1 MRNRKYRK
9 IYLEYFKEIP
19 KDSTGRSYD
28 IHHID
33 GDYTNNDISNL
44 IALSIEDHYKI
55 HKAQCDWGAAHA
67 ILKRIK
73 IDPKEHSEIVRNM
86 NIERGKKGIHW
97 SQLAVKNG
105 THHFLNPEFQ
115 KSISKKAIIN
125 GTHPSHQSWLCK
137 KCGKTGKSLT
147 NYSRYHGDNC
157 GKKSK
162 SKGRVWVNNGQISKM
177 IDQEDLNS
185 LLSQGWFS
193 GRGSADLTPRRK
205 NSLGEKGRANPYERK
220 TTRSYNKKDSKV

>member
-1 MRNRKYRK
+1 MRNRKYRR
-9 IYLEYFKEIP
+9 IYLEHFKEIP
-19 KDSTGRSYD
+19 KDSMGRSYD

-55 HKAQCDWGAAHA
+55 HKAQSDWGAAAA
-67 ILKRIK
+67 ILRRMK
-73 IDPKEHSEIVRNM
+73 IDPKEHSDIIRNM

-105 THHFLNPEFQ
+105 THPFLDSNFQ
-115 KSISKKAIIN
+115 KNIAKKSIAN
-125 GTHPSHQSWLCK
+125 GTHQSHQSWLCE
-137 KCGKTGKSLT
+137 KCGKKGKNLA

-157 GKKSK
+157 GVNSK

-177 IDQEDLNS
+177 IDKEDLDS

-193 GRGSADLTPRRK
+193 GRGSAEVTPRK
-205 NSLGEKGRANPYERK
+205 TNSLGTKGRAKLYERK
-220 TTRSYNKKDSKV
+220 TTRPYNKKYKA